1 MYSDSR
7 AFGKNSKPKGY
18 TAPPQRKVKS
28 RSLIPKRFAY
38 QYVKERSSYEFTI
51 KLQF

>member
-7 AFGKNSKPKGY
+7 AFGKNSKPRGY
-18 TAPPQRKVKS
+18 IAPPQRKVKS

-38 QYVKERSSYEFTI
+38 QYVKERPRYEFTI